1 MEEHHQRGVV
11 AAVTELASS
20 LLAAKGWLPNPVR
33 RNKSEPQLQAA
44 EPTTLFRSMWDDPT
58 RNALSLLVAPR
69 CESTFWPFLSYNRL
83 SVRLYP
89 RLPRECP
96 SSYACAIWSS
106 V

>member
-20 LLAAKGWLPNPVR
+20 LKGWLPNPVR

-44 EPTTLFRSMWDDPT
+44 EPATLFRSLWDDPT

-69 CESTFWPFLSYNRL
+69 CDTTFT
-83 SVRLYP
+83 
-89 RLPRECP
+89 
-96 SSYACAIWSS
+96 AIP
-106 V
+106 